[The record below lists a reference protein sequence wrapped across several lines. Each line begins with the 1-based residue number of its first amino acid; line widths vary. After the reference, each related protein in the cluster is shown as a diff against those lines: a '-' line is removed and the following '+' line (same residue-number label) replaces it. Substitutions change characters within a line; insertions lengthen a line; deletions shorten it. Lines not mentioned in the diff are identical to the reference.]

1 MFRPPR
7 CPNRHCSEHRSP
19 RPEFFVR
26 KGTYHPHCR
35 AQPVPRFR
43 CRTCMKGFS
52 RQTFRSDYRDHR
64 PDLNTPL
71 YLALASGI
79 GLRQS
84 ARNLGLSLRCLELKA
99 RKLARHLRR
108 LNLNLR
114 SALPPGATLH
124 FDELE
129 TFEERRN
136 TRPLSVPVLIES
148 KSRFLIW
155 AESAPIRPH
164 GRMSPARRKALEED
178 EKRLGKRRNLSRRS
192 IERTLRRGADLAGS
206 LERVLLHTD
215 EKKSYPAL
223 ARRVFGANRL
233 QHERTNSRL
242 ARGTWNPLFAINHT
256 EAMLRDLT
264 GRLRRES
271 WLVSKKRRYLDL
283 ALHVW
288 MSYRNYVRR
297 RFNTDKASSA
307 EHLGFLPRRLR
318 PQELL
323 SWRQDW
329 RRESPHPLGDGEKT
343 IAGWPGMK
351 PAA

>member
-1 MFRPPR
+1 
-7 CPNRHCSEHRSP
+7 
-19 RPEFFVR
+19 
-26 KGTYHPHCR
+26 
-35 AQPVPRFR
+35 
-43 CRTCMKGFS
+43 
-52 RQTFRSDYRDHR
+52 
-64 PDLNTPL
+64 
-71 YLALASGI
+71 
-79 GLRQS
+79 
-84 ARNLGLSLRCLELKA
+84 
-99 RKLARHLRR
+99 
-108 LNLNLR
+108 
-114 SALPPGATLH
+114 
-124 FDELE
+124 
-129 TFEERRN
+129 
-136 TRPLSVPVLIES
+136 
-148 KSRFLIW
+148 
-155 AESAPIRPH
+155 
-164 GRMSPARRKALEED
+164 MSPARRKALEED

-264 GRLRRES
+264 ARLRRES

-283 ALHVW
+283 ALQVW